1 MVARLA
7 RRLVLLTLL
16 WWVVSGGGGAW
27 IWGLPVIL
35 VTALA
40 LPNSR
45 AVRLRPLA
53 FLAFLPLALWLTLR
67 GGLKVAILACR
78 PRLDPDTRIINH
90 VWSHLP
96 EGPGRLFMSS
106 LINLLPGTLTLGLT
120 PDTLQVHVLQMDAS
134 TRPGLDRLE
143 ARVARLFSHDISPE
157 DKEPS

>member
-40 LPNSR
+40 MPNSR

-53 FLAFLPLALWLTLR
+53 FLAFLPLALWLSLR
-67 GGLKVAILACR
+67 GGLKVAIMACR

-96 EGPGRLFMSS
+96 EGPGRLFMAS
-106 LINLLPGTLTLGLT
+106 LINLLPGTLTLSLT
-120 PDTLQVHVLQMDAS
+120 PDTLKVHVLQMDAS

-143 ARVARLFSHDISPE
+143 ARVARLYTHDVSP
-157 DKEPS
+157 